1 MKKIF
6 FVLAGLI
13 LMACQTSPNEDEV
26 KGKKGELLGKYKIK
40 LIEPNVTQDVDEQG
54 VGEKLALSLL
64 SLVKVQIE
72 FKENGY
78 AFFDGQFGFLD
89 FDETKNQ
96 DSVAYWVKNGK
107 LYMDDLDVNGEDYLH
122 IEPLEDGLFKLTTDS
137 LQVYLEPM
145 HY

>member
-1 MKKIF
+1 MKRILLAF
-6 FVLAGLI
+6 TVFAFV
-13 LMACQTSPNEDEV
+13 ACQTSPNAVEV
-26 KGKKGELLGKYKIK
+26 KGKKGELLGKYTIK
-40 LIEPNVTQDVDEQG
+40 LIEPDVTDDLDSQG

-96 DSVAYWVKNGK
+96 DSVAYWVKDGK
-107 LYMDDLDVNGEDYLH
+107 LYMDNLDVNGEDYLD
-122 IEPLEDGLFKLTTDS
+122 IEPLEDGLFKITTDS

-145 HY
+145 YY